1 MHDILLNSVISII
14 LLVNFIYTT
23 YISYHAKYWLMNIT
37 YGGLVT
43 IFDVIKLD
51 SLNIGLA
58 KGMLA
63 NVIKPFR
70 QRMLTNNYLGFMTFT
85 WGLFFL
91 KDTHI
96 SPIVSTRRI

>member
-37 YGGLVT
+37 YGSLVT

-63 NVIKPFR
+63 NVIKPFL